1 MFFLIL
7 LLGGIASCAEDLDF
21 SQFDDLEATPSYEAG
36 IFYLEAPE
44 NIINLVSENTVFSQ
58 NFNFDA
64 FSSDVFADRVL
75 DGVITY
81 VVENTTS
88 KDLEITIDFLD
99 EDGNVTDT
107 QIFAVMAAPAAI
119 DQYEIAYG
127 DAGKSIDIIKTLST
141 IRVTAENLGDNTSV
155 SNLPEPL
162 IILKSSGEF
171 RVRLK

>member
-1 MFFLIL
+1 M
-7 LLGGIASCAEDLDF
+7 
-21 SQFDDLEATPSYEAG
+21 
-36 IFYLEAPE
+36 
-44 NIINLVSENTVFSQ
+44 
-58 NFNFDA
+58 
-64 FSSDVFADRVL
+64 L